1 MFVIKKNPGVAAVL
15 SLVLLGAGQIYNEQI
30 GKACFCWLLGLIG
43 GVVIG
48 FGWVVIGTTDPGAG
62 ILMAIGGI
70 VVLFAYMFSIWDALG
85 SAREINRKIDNE
97 KG

>member
-1 MFVIKKNPGVAAVL
+1 MRKNPGVAALL
-15 SLVLLGAGQIYNEQI
+15 SFLILGAGQIYNEQI
-30 GKACFCWLLGLIG
+30 GKAFLCWLFGAIG
-43 GVVIG
+43 VAVIG
-48 FGWVVIGTTDPGAG
+48 FNWPATEAGAG

-70 VVLFAYMFSIWDALG
+70 VVLFGYVFSIWDALG